1 MENSVLNI
9 DSGWAQRL
17 IEANQSIQRLSDQQV
32 ISRCR
37 QEELP
42 IGTDVV
48 KMRKSLVAKVAE
60 KSIKHQEEMRN
71 GKLKRANID
80 VASDRQ
86 IIERKVPQ

>member
-1 MENSVLNI
+1 
-9 DSGWAQRL
+9 
-17 IEANQSIQRLSDQQV
+17 
-32 ISRCR
+32 
-37 QEELP
+37 
-42 IGTDVV
+42 
-48 KMRKSLVAKVAE
+48 MRKSLVAKVAE